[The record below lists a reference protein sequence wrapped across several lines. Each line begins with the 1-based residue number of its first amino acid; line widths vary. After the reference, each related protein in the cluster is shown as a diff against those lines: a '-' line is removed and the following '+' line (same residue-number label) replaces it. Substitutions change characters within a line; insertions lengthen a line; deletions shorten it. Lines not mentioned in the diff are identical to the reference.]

1 MSIAVPCAMK
11 YQQLLDIATAPG
23 NELHVFDNGT
33 GLVTGSAYTQGI
45 WISGTIIALWRAE
58 GLL

>member
-1 MSIAVPCAMK
+1 MK